1 MASRIACSNVYST
14 RGCRLGSPLV
24 HQHRALLQHAT
35 VSLQRQIEYRIQQ
48 RMAWAHECRRRAPG
62 HGQPL
67 LLERDAFV
75 ALQHRF
81 APAHLL
87 ATGADSGWNVR
98 YLVAP
103 RLSFAHR
110 AAEFSERRQKERFHV
125 VRLQAQCFGA
135 FHVFPHLGDAGG
147 IEGVLGQRAL
157 FDQRLQTRAIHGC
170 GHGLR
175 EAGAHRRFIAV
186 ADGFDQE
193 LAQVAAT
200 ELQLAENVEHLAA
213 QVEAGLFQLVEQ
225 GAVHVSFAGV
235 RSDEIPQ
242 MAYLRLADAV
252 DAPKALLQA
261 VGVPRQVVVHHQVG
275 ALQVDAFAGGVGR
288 QQHVYLAVLQKR
300 LLGAAAFVAAKA
312 AVDDHHSVRA
322 AQHHADAAL
331 QFVQRIAVFGEHHQ
345 LLIV

>member
-1 MASRIACSNVYST
+1 MR
-14 RGCRLGSPLV
+14 RCRRSC
-24 HQHRALLQHAT
+24 RSSA
-35 VSLQRQIEYRIQQ
+35 
-48 RMAWAHECRRRAPG
+48 RRRASP
-62 HGQPL
+62 
-67 LLERDAFV
+67 EFSR
-75 ALQHRF
+75 
-81 APAHLL
+81 APAPWAGL
-87 ATGADSGWNVR
+87 AACSFAFSSSARWPTGADSGWNVR

-125 VRLQAQCFGA
+125 VRLQAPCFGA

-186 ADGFDQE
+186 ANGFDQE

-225 GAVHVSFAGV
+225 SAVHVSFAGV
-235 RSDEIPQ
+235 RGDEIPQ
-242 MAYLRLADAV
+242 MAHLRLADAV
-252 DAPKALLQA
+252 DAPEALLQA

-312 AVDDHHSVRA
+312 AVDDHHSVWA
-322 AQHHADAAL
+322 AQHRADAAL
-331 QFVQRIAVFGEHHQ
+331 QFVQRVAVFGEYHQ